1 MKQSREE
8 NLLGKVRSIEIISTW
23 YYVGVGTAP
32 FKTNSQ
38 QTKYILLQ
46 TQN

>member
-1 MKQSREE
+1 MILR
-8 NLLGKVRSIEIISTW
+8 W
-23 YYVGVGTAP
+23 YGGPVGTTP